1 MDNSINLL
9 TTLTLLGGVQGIFL
23 SLILL
28 NTRSGDIRAHRI
40 LALLTALFSIDLG
53 EEFLYQTGFF
63 EHMPNLLHVLAPVD
77 LLYGPLIYLYVR
89 QLTTPVPQ
97 GGLKDNYRHF
107 IPALI
112 GIFLLMPFFL
122 LEGSEKLALTETV
135 RKGGEYVSNT
145 ANIQLIESGLTLFIL
160 GTVMQLGVYL
170 LFSIRL
176 VMAHATRIRN
186 EFSSIEKINLNWL
199 RNLLVGLGCIFLLYL
214 GDQFFPDLMGM
225 NILGDMVTVV
235 VVILIYAMGYL
246 GLRQPLIFTR
256 DFMIPDTSEAENDAQ
271 AEEKY
276 RKSGL
281 DKETSRLFLEQLSSY
296 METEK
301 PYLDGGLVLPQLA
314 QQLGIS
320 ANYLSQIINEQLQ
333 VNFYDFI
340 NNYRVEEAKR
350 LIRDSTGRPNVLN
363 IALDSGFNSKSA
375 FYTAFKKATSLTP
388 GEYRKTL

>member
-1 MDNSINLL
+1 MDTSISLL
-9 TTLTLLGGVQGIFL
+9 TTLTLLGAVQGIFL
-23 SLILL
+23 SLALL

-63 EHMPNLLHVLAPVD
+63 EHVPNLLHMLAPVD

-97 GGLKDNYRHF
+97 GGLQDNYRHF

-135 RKGGEYVSNT
+135 RKGGEYVSDT

-170 LFSIRL
+170 LLSIRL
-176 VMAHATRIRN
+176 VMAYAIRIRN

-256 DFMIPDTSEAENDAQ
+256 DFIIPVTSEAESDAQ
-271 AEEKY
+271 AKEKY

-281 DKETSRLFLEQLSSY
+281 DKKTGRLFLEQLSSY

-301 PYLDGGLVLPQLA
+301 PYLDGGLILPQLA

-350 LIRDSTGRPNVLN
+350 LIRDSAGRPNVLN

-375 FYTAFKKATSLTP
+375 FYTAFKKATSMTP